1 MGFRKAFLKVRCGRG
16 VAVFVINQVMIDEP
30 LMAHQPSSDWF
41 KLLFKKK
48 EEKTLLFLIH
58 KLELLLEQTWVHFLP
73 RSKANLLTLDCGG
86 RKKTVFIAG
95 HLAESMGSSCSKGPD
110 SLMGFRRRLL
120 KAAFEGRAEGC
131 LTFF

>member
-1 MGFRKAFLKVRCGRG
+1 
-16 VAVFVINQVMIDEP
+16 MIDEP